1 MAREIERV
9 CVEKIVGEM
18 NELSSHGKSESSNT
32 SEAESNSQFRF
43 CYIILTS
50 PRAALYVRSHSANL
64 ITWRAPPARL

>member
-1 MAREIERV
+1 MAREIEPV

-18 NELSSHGKSESSNT
+18 NELSSHRKSESSNT
-32 SEAESNSQFRF
+32 SVAESNSQFRF
-43 CYIILTS
+43 GYILTS